1 MKTEKMQGEEMVLSI
16 VIPCLNEAKTLPIV
30 IEKGLRS
37 IKRLGISGEVIVADN
52 GSDDGSVE
60 IAQKCGA
67 RVVHCTHKGYGNALT
82 CGFTHAYGKYLIMG
96 DADDS
101 YNFEEIDDFLRY
113 LDEGYDLVMGTRLKG
128 KIEEGAMPFLHRYLG
143 TPVLTRVLNWL
154 FGTRISDCNCGMRGM
169 RKDAFIRLR
178 MESSGMEFASE
189 MIIKAGI
196 MKFKI
201 KEIPITLYRDKRD
214 RAPHLHT
221 WRDGWRHLKFM
232 LLFSPTYLF
241 ILPGFFLL
249 LLGILF
255 MIPAFAS
262 VFGLS
267 DEIVFFHR
275 TLFSSMLVIL
285 GYQTIHIGIY
295 AKAITYTRYKE
306 LRKNAS
312 FIEFFYRYY
321 NLEKWFLIGL
331 GFVLIGVTIDASV
344 VIDWWQSDFG
354 SLNRPGELAVASTF
368 VIVGFQ
374 TVFSAFFL
382 SILNINNKRA

>member
-1 MKTEKMQGEEMVLSI
+1 MNREKMQGEDVKVSI

-30 IEKGLRS
+30 IAKGLGA
-37 IKRLGISGEVIVADN
+37 IARLGVSGEVVVADN
-52 GSDDGSVE
+52 GSTDGSVE
-60 IAQKCGA
+60 IARKHGA
-67 RVVHCTHKGYGNALT
+67 RVVKCLHKGYGNALT
-82 CGFTHAYGKYLIMG
+82 CGFTNAYGTYLIMG

-101 YNFEEIDDFLRY
+101 YNFEEIDGFVQY
-113 LDEGYDLVMGTRLKG
+113 LDKGYDLVMGTRLKG

-143 TPVLTRVLNWL
+143 TPVLTRILNWL
-154 FGTRISDCNCGMRGM
+154 FGTGISDCNCGMRGI
-169 RKDAFIRLR
+169 RKDAFERLR

-214 RAPHLHT
+214 RPPHLHT

-249 LLGILF
+249 LLGMLF

-262 VFGLS
+262 VLGLS
-267 DEIVFFHR
+267 GEIVFFHK

-295 AKAITYTRYKE
+295 AKAITYTRYEE
-306 LRKNAS
+306 LRKDVS

-321 NLEKWFLIGL
+321 NLEKWFLMGIGFVVIGL
-331 GFVLIGVTIDASV
+331 AIDASV

-374 TVFSAFFL
+374 TIVSAFFL